1 MNRFDNL
8 IVFHFCAMK
17 DIINYIIRRV
27 TGEDKT
33 FTTYNRGLAIMHHIQ
48 STKKKQNRLKMS
60 KEYEQAIQRLQMV
73 NKHKS
78 VQLQQQ
84 ANVCK

>member
-1 MNRFDNL
+1 M
-8 IVFHFCAMK
+8 
-17 DIINYIIRRV
+17 
-27 TGEDKT
+27 TGEDTT

-73 NKHKS
+73 NKHKN